1 MILAPLSINNSMFY
15 GFPLSHIHKGT
26 LTDQKPAFR
35 NFRDTKSYFLVY
47 FSKRSL
53 LHLDSL
59 ETFHLSASLP
69 FTNPYPR
76 PSNPHPHPWG
86 ETLLVDKFS
95 SSVIQCSL
103 THFSPVLP
111 LPLSLTLFAS
121 LSGHLSQEACWT
133 DRWKALTF
141 TQNNNKLLTLFSNV
155 TFHLYAME
163 VTSNCLIIT
172 LELPL

>member
-1 MILAPLSINNSMFY
+1 MIFHFHTPIKVLLQIRNLRLWISETQKVTFLSI
-15 GFPLSHIHKGT
+15 FPSGLSCIWT
-26 LTDQKPAFR
+26 LWR
-35 NFRDTKSYFLVY
+35 
-47 FSKRSL
+47 
-53 LHLDSL
+53 
-59 ETFHLSASLP
+59 P
-69 FTNPYPR
+69 FTFLPHSS
-76 PSNPHPHPWG
+76 PSNFPVHQPFSTSIQPPHPWG

-95 SSVIQCSL
+95 SSVIQRSL
-103 THFSPVLP
+103 TYFSPVLP